1 MSQSVFTLYSDTS
14 TNRHTDGFV
23 QECSISSALAM
34 EILQSCAKPWIW
46 YQCICR
52 VVCPLFIRNI
62 FLQNIKN
69 SLVAKRTIHGRTL
82 GRPLDSWVAIGD
94 VRPYFSSTV
103 LKKMTQSFKGQLSEL
118 SGWVLFDYSHGCPVH
133 SLGSVYPWFA
143 WYSQSCV
150 CKSCSCSCHC
160 VGLRV
165 PWRTRGTPWRSWG
178 SWHPLGH
185 WAQGRGPTSGSHRAG
200 HSPEVRRRS
209 WLKINSTI
217 ITSWSHR
224 AGHSPA
230 VKRRSWLKINS
241 TIITSWSHRA
251 GWYKPGEPFVFFQ
264 FL

>member
-103 LKKMTQSFKGQLSEL
+103 FWKKWPSRLRVNSQSSLGGFCLTTHMVVQFTL
-118 SGWVLFDYSHGCPVH
+118 WVLFI
-133 SLGSVYPWFA
+133 LGLLDILNHAFV
-143 WYSQSCV
+143 
-150 CKSCSCSCHC
+150 K
-160 VGLRV
+160 
-165 PWRTRGTPWRSWG
+165 
-178 SWHPLGH
+178 
-185 WAQGRGPTSGSHRAG
+185 
-200 HSPEVRRRS
+200 
-209 WLKINSTI
+209 
-217 ITSWSHR
+217 
-224 AGHSPA
+224 A
-230 VKRRSWLKINS
+230 VAVVVIALD
-241 TIITSWSHRA
+241 
-251 GWYKPGEPFVFFQ
+251 
-264 FL
+264 